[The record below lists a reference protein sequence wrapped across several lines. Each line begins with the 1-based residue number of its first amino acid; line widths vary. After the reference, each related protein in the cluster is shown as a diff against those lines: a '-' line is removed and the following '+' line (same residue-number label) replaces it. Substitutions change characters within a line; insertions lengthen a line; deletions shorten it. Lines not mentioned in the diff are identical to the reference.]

1 MTGNEFRL
9 LLEAAVCGDR
19 EALDSLLAL
28 YMPLINRLSS
38 YAGNLDEDC
47 RQYIMLHIV
56 LHISEFRQRLRCFAG
71 ALIFSQSIRFC
82 VFRVFLLHEGNP
94 HFQ

>member
-1 MTGNEFRL
+1 MNLDYFWKLLYAETGKRWIPCL
-9 LLEAAVCGDR
+9 
-19 EALDSLLAL
+19 L

-56 LHISEFRQRLRCFAG
+56 LHISEFR
-71 ALIFSQSIRFC
+71 I
-82 VFRVFLLHEGNP
+82 
-94 HFQ
+94 

>member
-19 EALDSLLAL
+19 KALDSLLAL

-56 LHISEFRQRLRCFAG
+56 LHISEFR
-71 ALIFSQSIRFC
+71 I
-82 VFRVFLLHEGNP
+82 
-94 HFQ
+94 

>member
-1 MTGNEFRL
+1 MTDNEFRL
-9 LLEAAVCGDR
+9 LLESAVCEDR

-56 LHISEFRQRLRCFAG
+56 LHISEFR
-71 ALIFSQSIRFC
+71 I
-82 VFRVFLLHEGNP
+82 
-94 HFQ
+94 

>member
-1 MTGNEFRL
+1 MTDNEFRL

-19 EALDSLLAL
+19 KALDSLLAI

-56 LHISEFRQRLRCFAG
+56 LHISEFR
-71 ALIFSQSIRFC
+71 I
-82 VFRVFLLHEGNP
+82 
-94 HFQ
+94 

>member
-1 MTGNEFRL
+1 MTDNEFRL

-47 RQYIMLHIV
+47 RQYFKGQKLYH
-56 LHISEFRQRLRCFAG
+56 
-71 ALIFSQSIRFC
+71 
-82 VFRVFLLHEGNP
+82 
-94 HFQ
+94 